1 MMRVGN
7 LNVALHIKEP
17 KMQIGGK
24 IEKWIAVWF
33 VALCVCCFFVIA
45 ATTLFI
51 LHRDV
56 ILKDQP
62 PVLQPLV
69 PRLPQQTPWEI
80 PVVDV
85 GMRVN
90 NILAANIARDE
101 IVVNVSLAFQYDPE
115 IVSANTID
123 KFSFEHGTIEEK
135 ELPRFSLSGKLI
147 TAQYRMRV
155 RFARSFN
162 FEQFPLDDHKIY
174 LMLINNAVSSDQLL
188 YRTTPKSMIID
199 PNIQVQGWSIR
210 NTSTKVGV
218 LQAGNIV
225 YPAALFAIDFQKQAF
240 GHLFTIIIPLII
252 LFFITLTTL
261 IPSKKDLF
269 SLNFSAG
276 NIAALLAYRFVIQ
289 NITPMIGYL
298 TIADKLYGFVL
309 IASIL
314 CLIFNLFGITGLTE
328 KRMLFFRT
336 FSITTTIL
344 LSFAFIVLFYKVLF
358 GGF

>member
-1 MMRVGN
+1 MLIDGK
-7 LNVALHIKEP
+7 KE
-17 KMQIGGK
+17 KGT
-24 IEKWIAVWF
+24 AAWF
-33 VALCVCCFFVIA
+33 IALCVCCFFVIA
-45 ATTLFI
+45 TTTLFI

-62 PVLQPLV
+62 PVLLPLTSH
-69 PRLPQQTPWEI
+69 LPQQTPWEV

-85 GMRVN
+85 DMRIN
-90 NILAANIARDE
+90 NILATSITHNE

-115 IVSANTID
+115 IVSADTID

-135 ELPRFSLSGKLI
+135 EKPKFSLSGKLLV
-147 TAQYRMRV
+147 AHYRMRV
-155 RFARSFN
+155 RFASSFN
-162 FEQFPLDDHKIY
+162 FEQFPLDDHRIY

-188 YRTTPKSMIID
+188 YRTTQKSMIVD
-199 PNIQVQGWSIR
+199 QNIQVQGWSIH
-210 NTSTKVGV
+210 NTSAKVGV
-218 LQAGNIV
+218 LQVGDV
-225 YPAALFAIDFQKQAF
+225 LSPAALFTIDFQKQAF

-289 NITPMIGYL
+289 NIAPTIGYL

-314 CLIFNLFGITGLTE
+314 CLVFNLFGITGLTE
-328 KRMLFFRT
+328 KRMIFYRF
-336 FSITTTIL
+336 FSIAATIL
-344 LSFAFIVLFYKVLF
+344 LSFAFIVLIYRVLF